1 MYYNINKIVAE
12 ELAGIDFLLKALDE
26 ADFDLPEGY
35 LRGRITKNGMVY
47 HLKAKNRDG
56 SYTSRKLGD
65 ENNPEVIKYKQ
76 MRFNKQLRK
85 ILEDNKKL
93 LLGIAGRYSSYE
105 PDDVDNALDMI
116 YRDSTGLVNKNPGM
130 MSDEEWQAM
139 PYESNIDYSFGN
151 NPNIAY
157 DGQEVRSKSEI
168 ILYNLVGMLGIPRH
182 YEEDIGLLNE
192 AGQKVYKNAD
202 LHLRDKHMKKVAL
215 EHLGRV
221 TDTRYVENAV
231 HKIRL
236 YVMNGYVLN
245 DTLLLTADN
254 AEGKLDS
261 YGVVG
266 RRKAR
271 FEIEGQGGRHWA
283 RAVMF
288 CKKSALHFAA
298 FFGGFYD
305 SVHDGVSEAAFF
317 EGFHGFDG
325 GSLRGGDHVLEFA
338 GMHVEIKDHFGCA

>member
-35 LRGRITKNGMVY
+35 LRGRITKKGMVY
-47 HLKAKNRDG
+47 HLKAKNSNG

-261 YGVVG
+261 YSVV
-266 RRKAR
+266 RMLKAR
-271 FEIEGQGGRHWA
+271 FEIE
-283 RAVMF
+283 
-288 CKKSALHFAA
+288 
-298 FFGGFYD
+298 
-305 SVHDGVSEAAFF
+305 
-317 EGFHGFDG
+317 
-325 GSLRGGDHVLEFA
+325 
-338 GMHVEIKDHFGCA
+338 